1 MYNQPNFAGGGMMVL
16 NVSKETVNVTDL
28 LPGVTY
34 NFTVIAYNDI
44 GNSTESETTPL
55 RTLDEGMH

>member
-1 MYNQPNFAGGGMMVL
+1 MIVQNVSEETL
-16 NVSKETVNVTDL
+16 NVTNL
-28 LPGVTY
+28 YPGVTF